1 MIPATR
7 LHSEFLRR
15 ANRLNS
21 QVGDKIE
28 VYQIDSYLNESKDIY
43 YENRLRILETNPEV
57 RDELR
62 KAEVKG
68 YCGKCKQSK
77 NVSQACIFE
86 FPEDYYRLV
95 RHTATIFC
103 NDDRNCPEKTVTVTK
118 AQSDDLG
125 EILKDPFRKPSFE
138 YEQVWSDE
146 AADGLYVYHNDSFK
160 VSKVCIDYYKRLP
173 TIACP
178 SLTKSGFYI
187 NADGNKVSVDSGY
200 LLDTTDSW
208 RKVVDIAVLIYLRD
222 VSDVN
227 DFQTQLNKILQVERL
242 NIN

>member
-15 ANRLNS
+15 VNRLNS
-21 QVGDKIE
+21 QINDKIE
-28 VYQIDSYLNESKDIY
+28 INQIDSYLNEAQDIFY
-43 YENRLRILETNPEV
+43 NSRLRLLETNPEV

-68 YCGKCKQSK
+68 FCGKCKESK
-77 NVSQACIFE
+77 NVSQASIFD
-86 FPEDYYRLV
+86 FPTDYYRLI
-95 RHTATIFC
+95 RHYVTIFC
-103 NDDRNCPEKTVTVTK
+103 NDDRNCPEKVVTAQK
-118 AQSDDLG
+118 AQTDDLG

-138 YEQVWSDE
+138 YEQVWTDE
-146 AADGLYVYHNDSFK
+146 AREGLYVYHNDSF
-160 VSKVCIDYYKRLP
+160 SIRKVCIDYYTTLP
-173 TIACP
+173 RIAFP
-178 SLTKSGFYI
+178 SLTSKGFYI
-187 NADGNKVSVDSGY
+187 NSDGEKVSVDSGY
-200 LLDTTDSW
+200 ILDTTDSW
-208 RKVVDIAVLIYLRD
+208 RKVVDIASLIYLRD